1 MENYVTG
8 AVIRRLRESKG
19 LTQSQLAERLDV
31 TDKAISKWETGKGL
45 PDISLIEPLSAALG
59 VSVMELMSGET
70 VINRNV
76 SANMLRSKFYVCP
89 VCGNVLH
96 SMGETVVSC
105 CGIALAPLEA
115 EETDE
120 RHGVTVEQVEDEHYV
135 SVSHDMTKQH
145 YISFLAW
152 VTTDQLQLVKLYPE
166 GVAACRF
173 RLRGVGRL
181 YLYCN
186 RHGLMKIDSRNLF
199 PRKTALLTHG

>member
-8 AVIRRLRESKG
+8 AVIRRLREAKG
-19 LTQSQLAERLDV
+19 LTQLQLAEKLDV

-70 VINRNV
+70 VINRNI

-105 CGIALAPLEA
+105 CGISLSPLEA

-120 RHGVTVEQVEDEHYV
+120 RHAVTTEQVEDEHYV
-135 SVSHDMTKQH
+135 SVSHEMTKQH

-152 VTTDQLQLVKLYPE
+152 VTTDQLQMVKLYPE
-166 GVAACRF
+166 GAAACRF
-173 RLRGVGRL
+173 RLRGMGRL

-186 RHGLMKIDSRNLF
+186 RHGLMKIDSKNL
-199 PRKTALLTHG
+199 R